1 MGLKSMFTEL
11 LGLVRDICVVMVKGE
26 VEEKECLT
34 QNSQNERSFSNTNVH
49 ECPRID
55 SEIISKQ
62 NSQKESLTQN
72 SQKEKENLAQKV
84 EKAAAGKVENAEE
97 DKPKMPEMFVRPSQ
111 LKKVI
116 EAQWEVRCNATT
128 FSPEVRR
135 KGNERTP
142 YQVMDERLHNSLIWS
157 VQEEL
162 PNCYRSLIDC
172 YLHSEEVP
180 MYYPLRE
187 YLRSLSAWD
196 GRDRVGEVAARIS
209 TDELWMK
216 VFRRWL
222 RGAVKGWLCEED
234 SVDVFD
240 CQIAPMLISE
250 RQGLGKST
258 FCRTLLPTKLR
269 TYYTDKFDLT
279 AEAQSEKLLGQF
291 ALINMDEFDRYSERQ
306 MATLKNL
313 MQLTEVRVKRP
324 RSRVFSLMRRTA
336 AFIGTSNLSELLTDP
351 TGSRRFFCQMVEAPI
366 SREPIDHAQLYAQVL
381 AELAAGK
388 LTYFTKEEEAE
399 IEEHNRAFYRHSP
412 LAEAFDKSFVVGD
425 GTDASQWLS
434 ATEIFETLKRESPR
448 ALQGVKIAGMGR
460 QLRRLGVLKKRTARG
475 VFYCVKRVEEKC
487 LTQNPQNL
495 KEDLTQNSQNKK
507 ELNENRDFLNTNVH
521 EFTRID
527 SEIILTQNP
536 QNEREGFTQN
546 SQNVKEV
553 LEHESHELNE

>member
-1 MGLKSMFTEL
+1 
-11 LGLVRDICVVMVKGE
+11 
-26 VEEKECLT
+26 
-34 QNSQNERSFSNTNVH
+34 
-49 ECPRID
+49 
-55 SEIISKQ
+55 
-62 NSQKESLTQN
+62 
-72 SQKEKENLAQKV
+72 
-84 EKAAAGKVENAEE
+84 
-97 DKPKMPEMFVRPSQ
+97 MFVKPSQ
-111 LKKVI
+111 AKRVI
-116 EAQWEVRCNATT
+116 EAQWEVRFNATT
-128 FSPEVRR
+128 LSPEVRR
-135 KGNERTP
+135 KGDERRT
-142 YQVMDERLHNSLIWS
+142 YQPMDERLHNSLIWS

-162 PNCYRSLIDC
+162 PNCYRSLVDC
-172 YLHSEEVP
+172 YLNSDEVP

-187 YLRSLSAWD
+187 YLRSLPAWD

-209 TDELWMK
+209 TDELWGK

-234 SVDVFD
+234 SVEVFD

-258 FCRTLLPTKLR
+258 FCRMLLPAKMR

-279 AEAQSEKLLGQF
+279 ADAHSEKCLGEF

-324 RSRVFSLMRRTA
+324 RSRVFTLMRRTA
-336 AFIGTSNLSELLTDP
+336 AFIGTSNQTELLTDP

-475 VFYCVKRVEEKC
+475 VFYCVRRKAEEES
-487 LTQNPQNL
+487 LTQNPQ
-495 KEDLTQNSQNKK
+495 KEN
-507 ELNENRDFLNTNVH
+507 
-521 EFTRID
+521 
-527 SEIILTQNP
+527 LTQNP
-536 QNEREGFTQN
+536 QNEKEGLTQNPQKENFTQN
-546 SQNVKEV
+546 PQNKKEF
-553 LEHESHELNE
+553 LEQKEFLGSPGESCTTIKTEIHPLRLMQNDSCEPLML